1 MKKHLTNAFF
11 GAIDYASY
19 PAGMLLVAPIVL
31 HRLGASEYGLWMV
44 ATAIISAGGII
55 ASGFCDAGIQ
65 RVARLR
71 AAGNRSS
78 IADAVRSI
86 LGINLVLGAAIA
98 AMAWIAAPWLAPHL
112 AASHL
117 AASHLG
123 AARITSSRECLLSLR
138 IASVAIFARAVETVG
153 VSTLRGFEEYRDT
166 VQVSTAVR
174 LLTLGGAA
182 TLALLGQRTISILL
196 LTTVLLLLGSWVQ
209 FRLVRRCLGPVS
221 LRPRF
226 HVRETRLLLEAGKFV
241 WLQALG
247 GVLFGQLDR
256 ILLGVTAG
264 ALVVAPYALCVQ
276 FAQPVFGLVASG
288 LHFLFPYLAGRAGT
302 VSKRTFRRTVVKA
315 FACNLLLV
323 TCGAAILLLAGPRLI
338 RIWAGAA
345 VAHTAA
351 GILPPIVFGSALM
364 GLSVTGTYAMQALGF
379 FRTVALLSIAGR
391 AAMLPLLLA
400 LLHHRGLQGL
410 ADSRFVYGAVA
421 LVVYLPLVAKL
432 HATRDNP
439 PASLPI
445 RYGIQEGSNP

>member
-11 GAIDYASY
+11 GAVDYISY

-44 ATAIISAGGII
+44 ATAIISAGGIV

-71 AAGNRSS
+71 GSGDRSS
-78 IADAVRSI
+78 IADTVRSI
-86 LGINLVLGAAIA
+86 LAINLVLGSALA
-98 AMAWIAAPWLAPHL
+98 AMGWIAAPWLAPHL
-112 AASHL
+112 AASTTVASRL
-117 AASHLG
+117 AFSRLM
-123 AARITSSRECLLSLR
+123 SSRECLISLR
-138 IASVAIFARAVETVG
+138 IASVAILARAVETVG

-166 VQVSTAVR
+166 VQVSSALR
-174 LLTLGGAA
+174 LVTLGGAA
-182 TLALLGQRTISILL
+182 VLALLGKRTISILL
-196 LTTVLLLLGSWVQ
+196 LTAILLVLGAWVQ
-209 FRLVRRCLGPVS
+209 FRLVRTRLGPVS
-221 LRPRF
+221 LWPRF
-226 HVRETRLLLEAGKFV
+226 HTRETRLLLGTGSFV

-247 GVLFGQLDR
+247 SVIFGQLDR

-288 LHFLFPYLAGRAGT
+288 LHFLFPYLSGRAGAL
-302 VSKRTFRRTVVKA
+302 SKRAFRQTIGRA

-323 TCGAAILLLAGPRLI
+323 AGGAAILLAVGPRLI

-351 GILPPIVFGSALM
+351 AVLPPIVFGSALM
-364 GLSVTGTYAMQALGF
+364 GLSVTGTYAMQALGL

-400 LLHHRGLQGL
+400 LLHHHGLHGL
-410 ADSRFVYGAVA
+410 ADSRLIYGAVA
-421 LVVYLPLVAKL
+421 LIVYLPLLAKL
-432 HATRDNP
+432 RITRDT
-439 PASLPI
+439 PASLPVP
-445 RYGIQEGSNP
+445 YAVQEGRLP